1 MHRTIHDKS
10 QKVIPLRPR
19 GHPDHNVPSPCRWH
33 PQAGWPYHLHDE
45 PSPGLSPRDLGRTCP
60 ALRANRRA
68 GVERPDSSR
77 PASRSSPP
85 SGRRPVTGQPRPGPV
100 STLPPIFPPSPAPP
114 PRRMPEGGPDWPCW
128 VTSGNRLGLA
138 GILTGAPTSS
148 AQTGGPP
155 GADRRPGECCPV
167 SGKPRRQPS
176 LLLTG
181 TLAVPKGTL

>member
-1 MHRTIHDKS
+1 MLDQS
-10 QKVIPLRPR
+10 FVVNLVSPPGPR
-19 GHPDHNVPSPCRWH
+19 GGETAQAAWPHPDHNEPSPCRWH
-33 PQAGWPYHLHDE
+33 PQAGWPYHSHDE
-45 PSPGLSPRDLGRTCP
+45 PSPGLSPRDLGRL
-60 ALRANRRA
+60 AA
-68 GVERPDSSR
+68 VRPHS
-77 PASRSSPP
+77 PFPSRSRPP

-148 AQTGGPP
+148 AQWTPL
-155 GADRRPGECCPV
+155 GAYRRPGECCPV

-181 TLAVPKGTL
+181 TLAVPKGTR